1 MNVQKNLQRD
11 WILQEYK
18 YACKKL
24 GGIKMSVVEMK
35 NVSKKFKNRVIFEN
49 VNITIEEGKIIGV
62 VGENGCGKSVLFKM
76 ICGFIPFQ
84 GEIDVFDKKIGRDV
98 DVPENTGILIETPG
112 FLEEYNQQYNLR
124 YLSAINHKMN
134 EKEINQVLEK
144 VGLDCD
150 NKEKVKK
157 FSLGM
162 RQKLAIAQA
171 IMEEQK
177 LIILDEPMNALD
189 ETSVKRIRSLLLD
202 LKKQGKTIILASHIK
217 EDMEILCDE
226 VYRIEN
232 KTLKKV
238 V

>member
-1 MNVQKNLQRD
+1 
-11 WILQEYK
+11 
-18 YACKKL
+18 
-24 GGIKMSVVEMK
+24 
-35 NVSKKFKNRVIFEN
+35 
-49 VNITIEEGKIIGV
+49 
-62 VGENGCGKSVLFKM
+62 
-76 ICGFIPFQ
+76 
-84 GEIDVFDKKIGRDV
+84 
-98 DVPENTGILIETPG
+98 
-112 FLEEYNQQYNLR
+112 
-124 YLSAINHKMN
+124 
-134 EKEINQVLEK
+134 
-144 VGLDCD
+144 
-150 NKEKVKK
+150 
-157 FSLGM
+157 M

>member
-1 MNVQKNLQRD
+1 
-11 WILQEYK
+11 
-18 YACKKL
+18 
-24 GGIKMSVVEMK
+24 MSVVEMK

-84 GEIDVFDKKIGRDV
+84 GEIDVVDKKIGRDV